1 MPFPGTV
8 VLVLLLAYLI
18 GSIPFGLILVKL
30 KTGKDVRQI
39 ESGRTGGTNAMRA
52 AGFWV
57 GFATAL
63 LDILKG
69 AASVWLARALAPQTA
84 WLHAL
89 APVLVIVGHNYS
101 IWLAER
107 DAQGRIRLR
116 GGAGG
121 APSVG
126 GSVGLWWPT
135 LFILPPLGA
144 LILFGVGYASVAT
157 MSMGILSTIIFGIR
171 AYLGLSPWW
180 YAAYGLMAEVLLL
193 WALRPNIRRL
203 RNGTERVV
211 GWRARRMAQKQTTS
225 GDPA

>member
-1 MPFPGTV
+1 MPSWALAILILAV
-8 VLVLLLAYLI
+8 AYLI
-18 GSIPFGLILVKL
+18 GSIPFGLVLVKI
-30 KTGKDVRQI
+30 KTGQDIRQI

-57 GFATAL
+57 GFATAI

-69 AASVWLARALAPQTA
+69 ASSVWLARGLMPQA
-84 WLHAL
+84 YWLHAL

-101 IWLAER
+101 IVLVER
-107 DAQGRIRLR
+107 DEQGRIRLR

-121 APSVG
+121 SPCVG
-126 GSVGLWWPT
+126 GSVGLWWPM
-135 LFILPPLGA
+135 LLILPPLGA
-144 LILFGVGYASVAT
+144 LILFGIGYASVAT
-157 MSMGILSTIIFGIR
+157 MSMGLLSTIIFAVR

-180 YAAYGLMAEVLLL
+180 YAAYGLMAEVLLV

-211 GWRARRMAQKQTTS
+211 GWRAKRLQRREQPQA
-225 GDPA
+225 

>member
-1 MPFPGTV
+1 M
-8 VLVLLLAYLI
+8 
-18 GSIPFGLILVKL
+18 
-30 KTGKDVRQI
+30 
-39 ESGRTGGTNAMRA
+39 
-52 AGFWV
+52 
-57 GFATAL
+57 
-63 LDILKG
+63 
-69 AASVWLARALAPQTA
+69 WLARALAPQAA

-101 IWLAER
+101 IWLVER
-107 DAQGRIRLR
+107 GEGGRLRLR

-121 APSVG
+121 SPCVG

-157 MSMGILSTIIFGIR
+157 MSMGVLSTLIFGVR

-180 YAAYGLMAEVLLL
+180 YAAYGLLAEVLLL

-203 RNGTERVV
+203 RNGTERMV
-211 GWRARRMAQKQTTS
+211 GWRARRRKPQSSSA
-225 GDPA
+225 DPA

>member
-1 MPFPGTV
+1 MPSWGAV
-8 VLVLLLAYLI
+8 LLVLLLAYLI

-30 KTGKDVRQI
+30 KTGQDVRKI

-57 GFATAL
+57 GFATAM

-69 AASVWLARALAPQTA
+69 ASSVWLARYFVADAA

-89 APVLVIVGHNYS
+89 APVLVILGHNYS
-101 IWLAER
+101 IFLAER
-107 DAQGRIRLR
+107 DERGRIRLR

-121 APSVG
+121 APCVG
-126 GSVGLWWPT
+126 GSVGLWWPM

-144 LILFGVGYASVAT
+144 LILFGIGYASVAT
-157 MSMGILSTIIFGIR
+157 MSMGLLSTIIFAIR

-180 YAAYGLMAEVLLL
+180 YAAYGLMAEVLLI

-203 RNGTERVV
+203 MNGTERVV
-211 GWRARRMAQKQTTS
+211 GWRAKRIQSKQNS
-225 GDPA
+225 SIQA